1 MDRTVSPM
9 TSSITKQAI
18 DAMAARAH
26 RNGDAQL
33 ELVDDRE
40 PGLRVRAG
48 KRTVTWSLLVRLRN
62 GKRSRVTL
70 GIWPLMSIA
79 EAREAARLHR
89 QQVMDGVDPNEV
101 KQVEIQTAKREHENR
116 LTVRKALDKYEAI
129 KLVQLRHGPERRRSL
144 DGKRGIISDLVD
156 REVATLTRAELTSR
170 IRELAIKSPT
180 AGNRKLAHLKA
191 FLNWCVN
198 EDFIETNV
206 IDKVKKPGREVPRT
220 RCHSLDELAEIWA
233 AGGKLGYPFGP
244 MLQLLIVLP
253 MWREEIASL
262 PLEELRIDWA
272 DESGEGKWTI
282 PGERVKNGRALNV
295 PLSALATR
303 IIRTVIDD
311 PARPKDSRLLFTT
324 TGTTSVSG
332 FRKAKDRLD
341 RYIQEAREK
350 EAAKAGLTAIEMPH
364 WRVHDLRTSFAT
376 QAAEILH
383 IDISVVDR
391 MLNHVATA
399 TTSKVARIYNMSELF
414 EQRRE
419 ESNAWAELLERDV
432 IKCTKAAQAA

>member
-1 MDRTVSPM
+1 M

-26 RNGDAQL
+26 RAGDVQL
-33 ELVDDRE
+33 ELVDDRV

-48 KRTVTWSLLVRLRN
+48 KRAVTWSLLVRLRN

-70 GIWPLMSIA
+70 GTWPMMSIA

-89 QQVMDGVDPNEV
+89 EQVSDGVDPNEV
-101 KQVEIQTAKREHENR
+101 KQAEIETVRREYENR
-116 LTVRKALDKYEAI
+116 ITVKLALDQYEAI
-129 KLVQLRHGPERRRSL
+129 KLSQLRHGPERRRSL

-156 REVATLTRAELTSR
+156 RELASLTRAELTSR
-170 IRELAIKSPT
+170 IRDLAVKSPL

-198 EDFIETNV
+198 EDFITTNV

-220 RCHSLDELAEIWA
+220 RCHSVEELREIWA
-233 AGGKLGYPFGP
+233 AAGRLGYPFGP
-244 MLQLLIVLP
+244 LIQLLIVIP
-253 MWREEIASL
+253 MRREEIASL
-262 PLEELRIDWA
+262 PIDELKIDWQSN
-272 DESGEGKWTI
+272 SGEGKWTI
-282 PGERVKNGRALNV
+282 PGERVKNDRALNV
-295 PLSALATR
+295 PLSPLATR
-303 IIRTVIDD
+303 IIRQVLDD
-311 PARPKDSRLLFTT
+311 PERPKDSRFLFTT
-324 TGTTSVSG
+324 TGATSVSG

-350 EAAKAGLTAIEMPH
+350 AALEAGQTPVEMPH
-364 WRVHDLRTSFAT
+364 WRIHDLRTSFAT
-376 QAAEILH
+376 QAAEVLH
-383 IDISVVDR
+383 IDIAVVDR

-419 ESNAWAELLERDV
+419 ASNAWAALLEREV
-432 IKCTKAAQAA
+432 IGRTEPFGVGL

>member
-1 MDRTVSPM
+1 M

-26 RNGDAQL
+26 RAGDVQL
-33 ELVDDRE
+33 ELVDDRV

-48 KRTVTWSLLVRLRN
+48 KRAVTWSLLVRLRN

-70 GIWPLMSIA
+70 GTWPMMSIA

-89 QQVMDGVDPNEV
+89 EQVSDGVDPNEV
-101 KQVEIQTAKREHENR
+101 KQAEIETVRREYENR
-116 LTVRKALDKYEAI
+116 ITVKVALDQYEAI
-129 KLVQLRHGPERRRSL
+129 KLSQLRHGPERRRSL

-156 REVATLTRAELTSR
+156 RELASLTRAELTSR
-170 IRELAIKSPT
+170 IRELAVKSPL

-198 EDFIETNV
+198 EDFITTNV

-220 RCHSLDELAEIWA
+220 RCHSVEELREIWA
-233 AGGKLGYPFGP
+233 AASRLGYPFGP
-244 MLQLLIVLP
+244 LIQLLIVIP
-253 MWREEIASL
+253 MRREEIASL
-262 PLEELRIDWA
+262 PIDELKIDWQSN
-272 DESGEGKWTI
+272 SGEGKWTI
-282 PGERVKNGRALNV
+282 PGERVKNDRALNV

-303 IIRTVIDD
+303 IIRQVLDD
-311 PARPKDSRLLFTT
+311 PERPKDSRFLFTT
-324 TGTTSVSG
+324 TGATSVSG

-350 EAAKAGLTAIEMPH
+350 AALEAGQTPVEMPH
-364 WRVHDLRTSFAT
+364 WRIHDLRTSFAT
-376 QAAEILH
+376 QAAEVLH
-383 IDISVVDR
+383 IDIAVVDR

-399 TTSKVARIYNMSELF
+399 TTSKVARIYNMSELY

-419 ESNAWAELLERDV
+419 ASSAWAALLEREV
-432 IKCTKAAQAA
+432 IGRD

>member
-1 MDRTVSPM
+1 M

-26 RNGDAQL
+26 RAGDVQL
-33 ELVDDRE
+33 ELVDDRV

-48 KRTVTWSLLVRLRN
+48 KRAVTWSLLVRLRN

-70 GIWPLMSIA
+70 GTWPTMSIA

-89 QQVMDGVDPNEV
+89 EQVSDGVDPNEV
-101 KQVEIQTAKREHENR
+101 KQAEIETVRREYENR
-116 LTVRKALDKYEAI
+116 ITVKVALDKYEAI

-156 REVATLTRAELTSR
+156 RELASLTRAELTSR
-170 IRELAIKSPT
+170 IRELAVKSPL

-198 EDFIETNV
+198 EDFITTNV

-220 RCHSLDELAEIWA
+220 RCHSMEELREIWA
-233 AGGKLGYPFGP
+233 AAGRLGYPFGP
-244 MLQLLIVLP
+244 LIQLLIVIP
-253 MWREEIASL
+253 MRREEIASL
-262 PLEELRIDWA
+262 PIDELKIDWQSN
-272 DESGEGKWTI
+272 SGEGKWTI
-282 PGERVKNGRALNV
+282 PGERVKNDRALNV

-303 IIRTVIDD
+303 IIRNVLDD
-311 PARPKDSRLLFTT
+311 PERPKDSRFLFTT
-324 TGTTSVSG
+324 TGATSVSG

-350 EAAKAGLTAIEMPH
+350 AALEAGQTPVEMPH
-364 WRVHDLRTSFAT
+364 WRIHDLRTSFAT
-376 QAAEILH
+376 QAAEVLH
-383 IDISVVDR
+383 IDIAVVDR

-399 TTSKVARIYNMSELF
+399 TTSKVARIYNMSELY

-419 ESNAWAELLERDV
+419 ASNAWADLLEREV
-432 IKCTKAAQAA
+432 IGVASTGDGRNR

>member
-1 MDRTVSPM
+1 M

-26 RNGDAQL
+26 RAGDVQL
-33 ELVDDRE
+33 ELVDDRV

-48 KRTVTWSLLVRLRN
+48 KRAVTWSLLVRLRN
-62 GKRSRVTL
+62 GKRSRVKL
-70 GIWPLMSIA
+70 GDWPMMSIA

-89 QQVMDGVDPNEV
+89 ELVSDGVDPNEV
-101 KQVEIQTAKREHENR
+101 KQAEIETVRREYENR
-116 LTVRKALDKYEAI
+116 LTVKVALDKYEAI

-156 REVATLTRAELTSR
+156 RELASLTRAELTSR
-170 IRELAIKSPT
+170 IRELAVKSPL

-198 EDFIETNV
+198 EDFITTNV

-220 RCHSLDELAEIWA
+220 RCHSLDELKEIWA
-233 AGGKLGYPFGP
+233 AASRLGYPFGP
-244 MLQLLIVLP
+244 LIQLLIVIP
-253 MWREEIASL
+253 MRREEIASL
-262 PLEELRIDWA
+262 PIDELKIDWQSN
-272 DESGEGKWTI
+272 SGEGRWTI

-303 IIRTVIDD
+303 IIRQVLDD
-311 PARPKDSRLLFTT
+311 PERPKDSRFLFTT
-324 TGTTSVSG
+324 TGATSVSG

-341 RYIQEAREK
+341 RYIQEAREQV
-350 EAAKAGLTAIEMPH
+350 ALQTGQTPVEMPH

-376 QAAEILH
+376 QAADVLH
-383 IDISVVDR
+383 IDIAVVDR

-419 ESNAWAELLERDV
+419 ASNAWAALLEREV
-432 IKCTKAAQAA
+432 IGRD

>member
-1 MDRTVSPM
+1 M

-26 RNGDAQL
+26 RAGDVQL
-33 ELVDDRE
+33 ELVDDRV

-48 KRTVTWSLLVRLRN
+48 KRAVTWSLLVRLRN
-62 GKRSRVTL
+62 GKRSRVKL
-70 GIWPLMSIA
+70 GDWPMMSIA

-89 QQVMDGVDPNEV
+89 ELVSDGVDPNEV
-101 KQVEIQTAKREHENR
+101 KQAEIETVRREYENR
-116 LTVRKALDKYEAI
+116 LTVKVALDKYEAI

-156 REVATLTRAELTSR
+156 RELASLTRAELTSR
-170 IRELAIKSPT
+170 IRELAVKSPL

-198 EDFIETNV
+198 EDFITTNV

-220 RCHSLDELAEIWA
+220 RCHSLDGLKEIWA
-233 AGGKLGYPFGP
+233 AASRLGYPFGP
-244 MLQLLIVLP
+244 LIQLLIVIP
-253 MWREEIASL
+253 MRREEIASL
-262 PLEELRIDWA
+262 PIDELKIDWQSN
-272 DESGEGKWTI
+272 SGEGRWTI

-303 IIRTVIDD
+303 IIRQVLDD
-311 PARPKDSRLLFTT
+311 PERPKDSRFLFTT
-324 TGTTSVSG
+324 TGATSVSG

-341 RYIQEAREK
+341 RYIQEAREQV
-350 EAAKAGLTAIEMPH
+350 ALQTGQTPVEMPH

-376 QAAEILH
+376 QAADVLH
-383 IDISVVDR
+383 IDIAVVDR

-419 ESNAWAELLERDV
+419 ASNAWAALLEREV
-432 IKCTKAAQAA
+432 IGRD

>member
-1 MDRTVSPM
+1 M
-9 TSSITKQAI
+9 TSLITKQAI

-26 RNGDAQL
+26 RAGDVQL
-33 ELVDDRE
+33 ELVDDRV

-48 KRTVTWSLLVRLRN
+48 KRAVTWSLLVRLRN
-62 GKRSRVTL
+62 GKRSRVKL
-70 GIWPLMSIA
+70 GDWPMMSIA
-79 EAREAARLHR
+79 EAREAARLYR
-89 QQVMDGVDPNEV
+89 EQVSEGVDPNEV
-101 KQVEIQTAKREHENR
+101 KQAEIEAVRRDYENR
-116 LTVRKALDKYEAI
+116 LTVKVALDKYEGI

-156 REVATLTRAELTSR
+156 RELASLTRAELTSR
-170 IRELAIKSPT
+170 IRELAVKSPM

-198 EDFIETNV
+198 EDFITTNV

-220 RCHSLDELAEIWA
+220 RCHSLEELKEIWDA
-233 AGGKLGYPFGP
+233 ASRLGYPFGP
-244 MLQLLIVLP
+244 LIQLLIVIP
-253 MWREEIASL
+253 MRREEIASL
-262 PLEELRIDWA
+262 PMDELKIDWLSN
-272 DESGEGKWTI
+272 SGEGKWTI

-303 IIRTVIDD
+303 LIRQVLDD
-311 PARPKDSRLLFTT
+311 PERPKDSRFLFTT
-324 TGTTSVSG
+324 TGATSVSG

-341 RYIQEAREK
+341 RYIQEAREQV
-350 EAAKAGLTAIEMPH
+350 ALQTGQTPVEMPH

-376 QAAEILH
+376 QAADVLH
-383 IDISVVDR
+383 IDIAVVDR

-419 ESNAWAELLERDV
+419 ASNAWAALLEREV
-432 IKCTKAAQAA
+432 IGRD

>member
-1 MDRTVSPM
+1 M

-26 RNGDAQL
+26 RAGDVQL
-33 ELVDDRE
+33 ELVDDRV

-48 KRTVTWSLLVRLRN
+48 KRAVTWSLLVRLRN

-70 GIWPLMSIA
+70 GTWPMMSIA

-89 QQVMDGVDPNEV
+89 EQVSDGVDPNEV
-101 KQVEIQTAKREHENR
+101 KEAEIETVRREYENR
-116 LTVRKALDKYEAI
+116 ITVKVALDQYEAI
-129 KLVQLRHGPERRRSL
+129 KLSQLRHGPERRRSL

-156 REVATLTRAELTSR
+156 RELASLTRAELTSR
-170 IRELAIKSPT
+170 IRELAVKSPL

-198 EDFIETNV
+198 EDFITTNV

-220 RCHSLDELAEIWA
+220 RCHSVEELREIWA
-233 AGGKLGYPFGP
+233 AAGRLGYPFGP
-244 MLQLLIVLP
+244 LIQLLIVIP
-253 MWREEIASL
+253 MRREEIASL
-262 PLEELRIDWA
+262 PIDELKIDWQSN
-272 DESGEGKWTI
+272 SGEGKWTI
-282 PGERVKNGRALNV
+282 PGERVKNDRALNV

-303 IIRTVIDD
+303 IIRQVLDD
-311 PARPKDSRLLFTT
+311 PERPKDSRFLFTT
-324 TGTTSVSG
+324 TGATSVSG

-350 EAAKAGLTAIEMPH
+350 AALEAGQTPVEMPH
-364 WRVHDLRTSFAT
+364 WRIHDLRTSFAT
-376 QAAEILH
+376 QAAEVLH
-383 IDISVVDR
+383 IDIAVVDR

-399 TTSKVARIYNMSELF
+399 TTSKVARIYNMSELY

-419 ESNAWAELLERDV
+419 ASNAWAALLEREV
-432 IKCTKAAQAA
+432 IGRTEPCGVGL

>member
-1 MDRTVSPM
+1 M

-26 RNGDAQL
+26 RTGDAQL

-70 GIWPLMSIA
+70 GTWPLMSIA
-79 EAREAARLHR
+79 EARDAARLHR
-89 QQVMDGVDPNEV
+89 QQVMEGVDPNEV
-101 KQVEIQTAKREHENR
+101 KQAEVETAKRELECR
-116 LTVRKALDKYEAI
+116 LTVKDALDKYEAI
-129 KLVQLRHGPERRRSL
+129 KLAQLRHGPERRRSL

-156 REVATLTRAELTSR
+156 RELASLTRAELTSR
-170 IRELAIKSPT
+170 IRELAVTSPT

-220 RCHSLDELAEIWA
+220 RCHSLDELKEIWA
-233 AGGKLGYPFGP
+233 AAGRLGYPFGP
-244 MLQLLIVLP
+244 MIRLLIVIP
-253 MWREEIASL
+253 MRREEIASL
-262 PLEELRIDWA
+262 PIDELKIDW
-272 DESGEGKWTI
+272 DEESGEGKWTI

-295 PLSALATR
+295 PLSPLATR

-311 PARPKDSRLLFTT
+311 PARPKESRFLFTT

-341 RYIQEAREK
+341 RYIHDARQK
-350 EAAKAGLTAIEMPH
+350 AATKAGTMATEMPH

-419 ESNAWAELLERDV
+419 ASNAWADLLEREV
-432 IKCTKAAQAA
+432 IECKKKGTG